1 MNMMTHDTAVGMLVG
16 LAVGDALGA
25 PLEFQD
31 ALEPENYVTDFIE
44 GGIHNVTLG
53 EYTDDTAM
61 ALALA
66 DAFINS
72 DGDFNAQDVMSNFV
86 SWWKHGAFQTR
97 GECFDIGNTT
107 RSALQGYS
115 EDSIHPYRG
124 VVGEYTAG
132 NGALMRLAPAVIV
145 SARPE
150 RAVELAVAQTV
161 LTHGHHECIRYSG
174 ILAQELWRGV
184 PLVMY
189 ADEKHP
195 TTISREKVMSG
206 GYVKDTYKAAWWA
219 YQTTDNFEDCIVKA
233 VNRGHDSDTTGA
245 VAGMIAGRNYG
256 YSKIPSKYKNKLQDR
271 DRIVSVAVELFNLR
285 K

>member
-1 MNMMTHDTAVGMLVG
+1 MTHDTAVGMLVG

-44 GGIHNVTLG
+44 GGVHNVTLG

-66 DAFINS
+66 DAFINNN
-72 DGDFNAQDVMSNFV
+72 GDFNAQDVMSNFV

-161 LTHGHHECIRYSG
+161 LTHGHHECTRYSG

-195 TTISREKVMSG
+195 TTISREKVMTG

-245 VAGMIAGRNYG
+245 VAGMLAGRNYG

>member
-44 GGIHNVTLG
+44 GGVHNVTLG

-66 DAFINS
+66 DAFINNN
-72 DGDFNAQDVMSNFV
+72 GDFNAQDVMSNFV

-161 LTHGHHECIRYSG
+161 LTHGHHECTRYSG

-189 ADEKHP
+189 EDEKHP
-195 TTISREKVMSG
+195 TTISREKVMTG

-256 YSKIPSKYKNKLQDR
+256 YSKIPPKYKNKLQDR

>member
-25 PLEFQD
+25 PIEFQPARD
-31 ALEPENYVTDFIE
+31 PSNYVTDFMS
-44 GGIHNVTLG
+44 GGVHDVSVG

-61 ALALA
+61 ALAMA
-66 DAFINS
+66 DAFINN
-72 DGDFNAQDVMSNFV
+72 DGEFNAQDIMTNFV

-107 RSALQGYS
+107 RLALKGYQ
-115 EDSIHPYRG
+115 EDISYPYRG
-124 VVGEYTAG
+124 VVGQYAAG

-161 LTHGHHECIRYSG
+161 LTHGHHECTKYSR

-184 PLVMY
+184 PLVAY

-256 YSKIPSKYKNKLQDR
+256 YSNIPSKYKEKLHDC
-271 DRIVSVAVELFNLR
+271 DHIVSVAVELFNKR
-285 K
+285 R